1 MLVVMAYIK
10 NLHQLKYHVLYISF
24 DIKELFLLQMYIQR
38 RQWSLRNLSFLLKQ
52 SYALVSRSRRSGNKS
67 QHFVTYVNTNSSKR
81 S

>member
-38 RQWSLRNLSFLLKQ
+38 RQ
-52 SYALVSRSRRSGNKS
+52 
-67 QHFVTYVNTNSSKR
+67 
-81 S
+81 